1 MVKDRNNHDLY
12 EEGSVG
18 KGMGLGNGNG
28 NGKLVNT
35 NSHSTMKENDESWKR
50 KQ

>member
-1 MVKDRNNHDLY
+1 MKKVQWKR
-12 EEGSVG
+12 EWE
-18 KGMGLGNGNG
+18 LGNGNG
-28 NGKLVNT
+28 NGNGGLVNT